1 MAAVVEPLRMPG
13 RAGDPVAIPALG
25 AVLEAAGRRVDP
37 VVVVT
42 DSGCGVGLT
51 EVEAASLAFESGV
64 TLTFFYSLLWN
75 YFNVLV
81 QTNDMT
87 IAPYLKT
94 HTFDPTPAFTD
105 IYTLRCFVQ

>member
-1 MAAVVEPLRMPG
+1 LSAALGLADFSEAVATMAAVVEPLRMPG

-37 VVVVT
+37 VVVVA

-64 TLTFFYSLLWN
+64 TLTFFYSLLCN
-75 YFNVLV
+75 CFNVWFKR
-81 QTNDMT
+81 T
-87 IAPYLKT
+87 I
-94 HTFDPTPAFTD
+94 
-105 IYTLRCFVQ
+105 